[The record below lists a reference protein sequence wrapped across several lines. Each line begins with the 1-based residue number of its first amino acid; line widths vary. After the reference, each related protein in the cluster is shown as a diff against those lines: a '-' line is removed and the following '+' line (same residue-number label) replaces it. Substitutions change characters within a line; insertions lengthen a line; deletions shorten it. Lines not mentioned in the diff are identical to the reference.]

1 MENKNILFAEL
12 ANYYDLIYSFKNY
25 EQEANLVQDLVNQYK
40 QSKGNDLLDVACG
53 SGKHLN
59 YFKSSFQCLGTDLSK
74 DIIEIAKNKISDV
87 DFVQADM
94 ISMRLNKQFD
104 VITCLFSS
112 IGYVKTY
119 ENLTKTLETFALHLK
134 PGGVVIIEPW
144 FTKEIYRVGEPHMT
158 TYNGDD
164 VKITRMDV
172 SKIDGI
178 LSILDFHYLVASK
191 NKDVQYFKDHHELAL
206 FEPER
211 FLKIIAQVGLD
222 GRFLN
227 KEPISERGM
236 YIGVKAK

>member
-1 MENKNILFAEL
+1 
-12 ANYYDLIYSFKNY
+12 
-25 EQEANLVQDLVNQYK
+25 
-40 QSKGNDLLDVACG
+40 
-53 SGKHLN
+53 
-59 YFKSSFQCLGTDLSK
+59 
-74 DIIEIAKNKISDV
+74 
-87 DFVQADM
+87 
-94 ISMRLNKQFD
+94 
-104 VITCLFSS
+104 
-112 IGYVKTY
+112 
-119 ENLTKTLETFALHLK
+119 
-134 PGGVVIIEPW
+134 
-144 FTKEIYRVGEPHMT
+144 MT